1 MKDTK
6 AALATV
12 RQPRSE
18 SPRTATAPS
27 LVKPFR
33 IHDVHHTAAPSIAA
47 KPVHRINRDG
57 VMSVDVSNASG
68 ACPWNSLPAH
78 TRPNA
83 PAKLQATRNLRIEHD
98 ARMKGA
104 STVCRT
110 PQLGRSSS

>member
-1 MKDTK
+1 FPAREACAAAIPARPPMKDTK

-47 KPVHRINRDG
+47 KPVHRISRDG
-57 VMSVDVSNASG
+57 VMSVDVSNAAG
-68 ACPWNSLPAH
+68 ACPWNSLPRHTYLAH
-78 TRPNA
+78 ARPNA
-83 PAKLQATRNLRIEHD
+83 AGNLRAE
-98 ARMKGA
+98 APR
-104 STVCRT
+104 RL
-110 PQLGRSSS
+110 P